1 MRWKNVILMEK
12 IREIFSAILFVA
24 QKNDRDI
31 ANEWGSVWRVAAAR
45 RIVQTVPQTASQR
58 WSGSETS
65 FLKFYDTESAT
76 NKSVHKDNVLLPPI
90 SLIDNIAKGTT
101 DPSVECYCQI
111 TALRYRKFLCQFDQ
125 NLAKRSCQD
134 SWSWPYFSIKI
145 LTKIQLQNIQKIVK
159 VDEN

>member
-1 MRWKNVILMEK
+1 MKAYIDAPKNVGSRHIVMAWIESHTSTYLGLYTQK
-12 IREIFSAILFVA
+12 IREIFSAIPFVA

-90 SLIDNIAKGTT
+90 WLIDNIAKGTT

-111 TALRYRKFLCQFDQ
+111 TALRYRKILCQFDQ

-134 SWSWPYFSIKI
+134 S
-145 LTKIQLQNIQKIVK
+145 
-159 VDEN
+159 

>member
-1 MRWKNVILMEK
+1 MKKCDLNGKRCRRNF
-12 IREIFSAILFVA
+12 FSNSLVA
-24 QKNDRDI
+24 QNNDRDI
-31 ANEWGSVWRVAAAR
+31 ANEWGWVWRVAAAR

-90 SLIDNIAKGTT
+90 WLIDNIAKGTT

-111 TALRYRKFLCQFDQ
+111 TALRYRKLLCQFDQ
-125 NLAKRSCQD
+125 NLAKRSC
-134 SWSWPYFSIKI
+134 
-145 LTKIQLQNIQKIVK
+145 
-159 VDEN
+159 

>member
-12 IREIFSAILFVA
+12 NIFSNSLVA

-101 DPSVECYCQI
+101 NGPKRWVLLPNNSFEISY
-111 TALRYRKFLCQFDQ
+111 LCQF
-125 NLAKRSCQD
+125 
-134 SWSWPYFSIKI
+134 WSNISHKILRPYFSIKI
-145 LTKIQLQNIQKIVK
+145 LNKIQFQNIQKMMK
-159 VDEN
+159 YDEN